1 MKLSLA
7 PIPLSRVMHDAN
19 KAFYNNKNNK
29 SLGFIT
35 PETVDCIRE
44 KIVDKLKRLINQQLY
59 NHSNVCLIQFGFGN
73 GYLIQDLLSSYRFNS
88 MVKIIGVDYC
98 DDKVKLINQ
107 RFSNFEFHKCDVED
121 SNQLS
126 AFINHYNNS
135 KPNNVFTIVLM
146 IELLDDLT
154 TTFYKYSDNGNIHEL
169 YCKKYM
175 NQKPLFKRIADSIG
189 LVLGNDLFSGETNC
203 DYLWHKLAF
212 EERPV
217 AHTQDLVLHSKNVG
231 INSKFF
237 MPFHVHIQKIFSSI
251 SEIPSPQHLIIIDYF
266 KFLSDTSPV
275 RVYPQF
281 KSNSIL
287 NGVLLLSLL
296 YGVFSTFD
304 SFNKG
309 YAVSGVFKFCVLVAF
324 YKLFQ
329 RIDDSF
335 TRGQTANPN
344 LGFNRHPIFY
354 KYSEQQLTSSVNE
367 AQIKSELVETGYST
381 EAYGELGS
389 CLNIQHPIL
398 LGEDF
403 KWLESSK

>member
-7 PIPLSRVMHDAN
+7 PISLSRAMHDAN

-35 PETVDCIRE
+35 PETVDCIRN
-44 KIVDKLKRLINQQLY
+44 KIVDKLKLLINQQLY

-73 GYLIQDLLSSYRFNS
+73 GYLIQDLLSSYRANS

-121 SNQLS
+121 DVQLS
-126 AFINHYNNS
+126 AFINHYNHS

-203 DYLWHKLAF
+203 DYLWHKLVF

-237 MPFHVHIQKIFSSI
+237 MPFHVHTRQVFKSLSGI
-251 SEIPSPQHLIIIDYF
+251 SSPQRLIIIDYF
-266 KFLSDTSPV
+266 KLLSDTSPV
-275 RVYPQF
+275 RVYPRC
-281 KSNSIL
+281 KSNSTL
-287 NGVLLLSLL
+287 NGVLLLSFL

-304 SFNKG
+304 SFN
-309 YAVSGVFKFCVLVAF
+309 
-324 YKLFQ
+324 
-329 RIDDSF
+329 
-335 TRGQTANPN
+335 
-344 LGFNRHPIFY
+344 
-354 KYSEQQLTSSVNE
+354 
-367 AQIKSELVETGYST
+367 TG
-381 EAYGELGS
+381 
-389 CLNIQHPIL
+389 I
-398 LGEDF
+398 
-403 KWLESSK
+403 